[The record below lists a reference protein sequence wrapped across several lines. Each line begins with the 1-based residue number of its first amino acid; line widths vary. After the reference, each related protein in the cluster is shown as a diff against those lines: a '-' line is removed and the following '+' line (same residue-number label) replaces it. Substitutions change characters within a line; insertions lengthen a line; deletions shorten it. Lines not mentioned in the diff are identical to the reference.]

1 MIQILIVDDEKP
13 ICDLIQMSL
22 TRAGYHCTCVYD
34 GLAAADILER
44 NVFDLILLDVMLPN
58 ADGFELMEYIR
69 PLGIPVIFL
78 TARGSVDDRV
88 RGLRMGAEDYIVKPF
103 EVVELL
109 ARVDVV
115 LRRYNKTDAVI
126 DIGGL
131 RIDTRAMQVW
141 RGTEEISL
149 THKEYDL
156 LLFFARN
163 PGTALY
169 RETIYGIGGSLMIA
183 QSFSSSIDRERD
195 AAVQTY
201 RMVVDVLDLLG
212 DNASPG
218 TAANTVALV
227 LHKLGSGGSSTAA
240 RIRFGAQMTTTGDT
254 ALLDE
259 APEPPAGSGVTSIV
273 HTGNGRHYLMLGAT
287 ADGTTVQLAFDVTET
302 YTVRQTQQRAYHT
315 TFVILI
321 AIGAA
326 VAWVTSY
333 LLTRPLGTLSRAS
346 RELARG
352 NLGYRAPVR
361 SRDEVGQLAS
371 DFNRMAGQLER
382 NVNRIQETMALQ
394 ERFMADFSHEMKTP
408 MTSIIGY
415 ADLLRSQVLTPD
427 EQMDAANYIF
437 SEGKRLEALGLKLLD
452 MLSLDQSKLQ
462 LVPAHPA
469 DLVAGLLEHLKRLY
483 AQKGIALQYR
493 TEEGACFLE
502 PDLFKTL
509 LVNLMDNARKALDSG
524 GNIYVWQEM
533 LPDGCRVRVLDN
545 GRGIPPEA
553 LAHLTE
559 AFYRVDK
566 SRSRAQGGAGLGL
579 SLCNE
584 IVQLHG
590 GTMQFESRVGNGTVV
605 TVELKGGRV

>member
-22 TRAGYHCTCVYD
+22 TRAGYRCTCVYD
-34 GLAAADILER
+34 GLAAADILEH

-103 EVVELL
+103 EVLELL

-126 DIGGL
+126 EIGGL

-141 RGTEEISL
+141 RGAEAIAL

-163 PGTALY
+163 PGTAL
-169 RETIYGIGGSLMIA
+169 
-183 QSFSSSIDRERD
+183 
-195 AAVQTY
+195 
-201 RMVVDVLDLLG
+201 LD
-212 DNASPG
+212 S
-218 TAANTVALV
+218 
-227 LHKLGSGGSSTAA
+227 
-240 RIRFGAQMTTTGDT
+240 
-254 ALLDE
+254 
-259 APEPPAGSGVTSIV
+259 APEPSDGGDGLTRIV
-273 HTGNGRHYLMLGAT
+273 RTGNGRHYLMLGAT
-287 ADGTTVQLAFDVTET
+287 ADGTTVQLAFDVTEA

-326 VAWVTSY
+326 VSWVTSY

-352 NLGYRAPVR
+352 NLSYRAPVR

-371 DFNRMAGQLER
+371 DFNRMAGQLEQ
-382 NVNRIQETMALQ
+382 NVNRIQESMALQ

-462 LVPAHPA
+462 LVPASPA
-469 DLVAGLLEHLKRLY
+469 DLVAGLLEHLKRVY

-493 TEEGACFLE
+493 TAEGMCFLE

-509 LVNLMDNARKALDSG
+509 LVNLMDNARKALDNG
-524 GNIYVWQEM
+524 GYIYVWQEM

-553 LAHLTE
+553 LTHLTE

>member
-1 MIQILIVDDEKP
+1 MKFTYKLFFSITALLTAAFMLFGSFMLFSYFNRMLERETEQGKRENLLFQTIYDMVYQNMEKYGAEFAGIQAGNSATERMTDQNGMECMILETDGTITLKGSLKLPQDEIRTLAEEMIRTMDPGADQVYGVRKVGTCYYLLSIITDQATDSADTVYLGILK
-13 ICDLIQMSL
+13 DLSGIYEERSSMMRQYGIAL
-22 TRAGYHCTCVYD
+22 AGLLVIG
-34 GLAAADILER
+34 GLAA
-44 NVFDLILLDVMLPN
+44 FLL
-58 ADGFELMEYIR
+58 
-69 PLGIPVIFL
+69 
-78 TARGSVDDRV
+78 S
-88 RGLRMGAEDYIVKPF
+88 
-103 EVVELL
+103 
-109 ARVDVV
+109 
-115 LRRYNKTDAVI
+115 RY
-126 DIGGL
+126 
-131 RIDTRAMQVW
+131 
-141 RGTEEISL
+141 
-149 THKEYDL
+149 
-156 LLFFARN
+156 
-163 PGTALY
+163 
-169 RETIYGIGGSLMIA
+169 
-183 QSFSSSIDRERD
+183 
-195 AAVQTY
+195 
-201 RMVVDVLDLLG
+201 
-212 DNASPG
+212 
-218 TAANTVALV
+218 
-227 LHKLGSGGSSTAA
+227 
-240 RIRFGAQMTTTGDT
+240 
-254 ALLDE
+254 
-259 APEPPAGSGVTSIV
+259 
-273 HTGNGRHYLMLGAT
+273 
-287 ADGTTVQLAFDVTET
+287 
-302 YTVRQTQQRAYHT
+302 
-315 TFVILI
+315 
-321 AIGAA
+321 
-326 VAWVTSY
+326 
-333 LLTRPLGTLSRAS
+333 LTRPIEQLNRTAGRIAGGDFEKRAVYQGTDEIGELSRS
-346 RELARG
+346 
-352 NLGYRAPVR
+352 
-361 SRDEVGQLAS
+361 
-371 DFNRMAGQLER
+371 FNRMTDRLMHQMEEKELEAK
-382 NVNRIQETMALQ
+382 QKE
-394 ERFMADFSHEMKTP
+394 DFTAAFAHELKTP
-408 MTSIIGY
+408 LTSIIGY
-415 ADLLRSQVLTPD
+415 ADLLRSQVLTPA

>member
-1 MIQILIVDDEKP
+1 MKFRAKLTIAMVL
-13 ICDLIQMSL
+13 LLSL
-22 TRAGYHCTCVYD
+22 T
-34 GLAAADILER
+34 
-44 NVFDLILLDVMLPN
+44 
-58 ADGFELMEYIR
+58 
-69 PLGIPVIFL
+69 
-78 TARGSVDDRV
+78 
-88 RGLRMGAEDYIVKPF
+88 
-103 EVVELL
+103 
-109 ARVDVV
+109 
-115 LRRYNKTDAVI
+115 
-126 DIGGL
+126 
-131 RIDTRAMQVW
+131 
-141 RGTEEISL
+141 
-149 THKEYDL
+149 
-156 LLFFARN
+156 
-163 PGTALY
+163 
-169 RETIYGIGGSLMIA
+169 YGIGGSLMIA

-201 RMVVDVLDLLG
+201 RMVVDVLELLG

-321 AIGAA
+321 VIGAA
-326 VAWVTSY
+326 VSWLTSY

-352 NLGYRAPVR
+352 NLGYRATVR
-361 SRDEVGQLAS
+361 SRDEVGQLAA

-483 AQKGIALQYR
+483 AQKALPCSTAPRRAHAFRAGPVQDPAR
-493 TEEGACFLE
+493 E
-502 PDLFKTL
+502 PDGQRPQGARQRRQHLCL
-509 LVNLMDNARKALDSG
+509 AGNAARRLPRACARQRPRHPAGSARA
-524 GNIYVWQEM
+524 
-533 LPDGCRVRVLDN
+533 PDGGVLP
-545 GRGIPPEA
+545 RGQVA
-553 LAHLTE
+553 LA
-559 AFYRVDK
+559 
-566 SRSRAQGGAGLGL
+566 RAGRRGPRPVA
-579 SLCNE
+579 
-584 IVQLHG
+584 VQRDRAAARRHDA
-590 GTMQFESRVGNGTVV
+590 V
-605 TVELKGGRV
+605 

>member
-1 MIQILIVDDEKP
+1 MKFRAKLTIAMVL
-13 ICDLIQMSL
+13 LLSL
-22 TRAGYHCTCVYD
+22 T
-34 GLAAADILER
+34 
-44 NVFDLILLDVMLPN
+44 
-58 ADGFELMEYIR
+58 
-69 PLGIPVIFL
+69 
-78 TARGSVDDRV
+78 
-88 RGLRMGAEDYIVKPF
+88 
-103 EVVELL
+103 
-109 ARVDVV
+109 
-115 LRRYNKTDAVI
+115 
-126 DIGGL
+126 
-131 RIDTRAMQVW
+131 
-141 RGTEEISL
+141 
-149 THKEYDL
+149 
-156 LLFFARN
+156 
-163 PGTALY
+163 
-169 RETIYGIGGSLMIA
+169 YGIGGSLMIA

-254 ALLDE
+254 ALLDA
-259 APEPPAGSGVTSIV
+259 APEP
-273 HTGNGRHYLMLGAT
+273 
-287 ADGTTVQLAFDVTET
+287 ADGD
-302 YTVRQTQQRAYHT
+302 
-315 TFVILI
+315 
-321 AIGAA
+321 G
-326 VAWVTSY
+326 
-333 LLTRPLGTLSRAS
+333 LTRPLGTLSRAS

-352 NLGYRAPVR
+352 NLSYRAPVR

-371 DFNRMAGQLER
+371 DFNRMAGQLEQ
-382 NVNRIQETMALQ
+382 NVNRIQESMALQ

-462 LVPAHPA
+462 LVPASPA
-469 DLVAGLLEHLKRLY
+469 DLVAGLLEHLKRVY

-493 TEEGACFLE
+493 TAEGMCFLE

-509 LVNLMDNARKALDSG
+509 LVNLMDNARKALDNG
-524 GNIYVWQEM
+524 GYIYVWQEM

-553 LAHLTE
+553 LTHLTE

>member
-126 DIGGL
+126 EIGGL

-156 LLFFARN
+156 LLSL
-163 PGTALY
+163 T
-169 RETIYGIGGSLMIA
+169 YGIGGSLIIA

-326 VAWVTSY
+326 VSWLTSY

-361 SRDEVGQLAS
+361 SRDEVGQLAA
-371 DFNRMAGQLER
+371 DFNRMAGQLEQ

-533 LPDGCRVRVLDN
+533 LPDSCRVRVLDN

-590 GTMQFESRVGNGTVV
+590 GTMQFDSRVGNGTVV
-605 TVELKGGRV
+605 TVELKGGRI

>member
-1 MIQILIVDDEKP
+1 MKFRAKLTIAMVL
-13 ICDLIQMSL
+13 LLSL
-22 TRAGYHCTCVYD
+22 T
-34 GLAAADILER
+34 
-44 NVFDLILLDVMLPN
+44 
-58 ADGFELMEYIR
+58 
-69 PLGIPVIFL
+69 
-78 TARGSVDDRV
+78 
-88 RGLRMGAEDYIVKPF
+88 
-103 EVVELL
+103 
-109 ARVDVV
+109 
-115 LRRYNKTDAVI
+115 
-126 DIGGL
+126 
-131 RIDTRAMQVW
+131 
-141 RGTEEISL
+141 
-149 THKEYDL
+149 
-156 LLFFARN
+156 
-163 PGTALY
+163 
-169 RETIYGIGGSLMIA
+169 YGIGGSLMIA
-183 QSFSSSIDRERD
+183 QSFSASIDRERD

-227 LHKLGSGGSSTAA
+227 LHKLGSGGASTSA

-254 ALLDE
+254 ALLDA
-259 APEPPAGSGVTSIV
+259 APEPSDGGDGLTRIV
-273 HTGNGRHYLMLGAT
+273 RTGNGRHYLMLGAT
-287 ADGTTVQLAFDVTET
+287 ADGTTVQLAFDVTEA

-326 VAWVTSY
+326 VSWVTSY

-352 NLGYRAPVR
+352 NLSYRAPVR
-361 SRDEVGQLAS
+361 SRDEVGQLAA
-371 DFNRMAGQLER
+371 DFNRMAGQLEQ
-382 NVNRIQETMALQ
+382 NVNRIQESMALQ

-462 LVPAHPA
+462 LVPASPA
-469 DLVAGLLEHLKRLY
+469 DLVAGLLEHLKRVY

-493 TEEGACFLE
+493 TAEGMCFLE

-509 LVNLMDNARKALDSG
+509 LVNLMDNARKA
-524 GNIYVWQEM
+524 
-533 LPDGCRVRVLDN
+533 LDN